1 MMFPNFGNFPA
12 MSDYQLV
19 YQPFRNSWHRSS
31 SQAWNP
37 ARVTNHDFGSY
48 LFPQCGAQGSFA
60 KLWGSGGRGCVHS
73 LFRHRARALCQGHWG
88 TGKGVGGGKRGGRVG
103 EAEFSGIWGW
113 AAEIICT
120 CVKSTGVPD
129 SFSNAAFVLICDL
142 VFQRHVR
149 FQYIYRPYAAP
160 TLFSGCS
167 NLFLQANC
175 DLSVKK
181 CVRRLLFTFVNKFR
195 RSHVE
200 IDIAH
205 RHACMHSIKTCKPCT
220 C

>member
-1 MMFPNFGNFPA
+1 
-12 MSDYQLV
+12 MSDYFNWFTNHL
-19 YQPFRNSWHRSS
+19 WHRSS

-37 ARVTNHDFGSY
+37 ATVTNHDFGSKPV
-48 LFPQCGAQGSFA
+48 PQ
-60 KLWGSGGRGCVHS
+60 
-73 LFRHRARALCQGHWG
+73 
-88 TGKGVGGGKRGGRVG
+88 G
-103 EAEFSGIWGW
+103 EAEFWGIWGW

-129 SFSNAAFVLICDL
+129 SFSNAAFILICDL

-149 FQYIYRPYAAP
+149 FQFMCRTYVAP

-167 NLFLQANC
+167 NLVLQANC

-181 CVRRLLFTFVNKFR
+181 CFRRLLLTFVNKFR
-195 RSHVE
+195 RSHVD

-205 RHACMHSIKTCKPCT
+205 RHACMHSIKTCKTCT

>member
-60 KLWGSGGRGCVHS
+60 KLGGSGGRGCVHS

-88 TGKGVGGGKRGGRVG
+88 TGKGVGGERGVGGWVRRNSRVFG
-103 EAEFSGIWGW
+103 DEQRKLFVHVWKVRVFLTRFRTPHSFWYV
-113 AAEIICT
+113 T
-120 CVKSTGVPD
+120 
-129 SFSNAAFVLICDL
+129 SFSNA
-142 VFQRHVR
+142 
-149 FQYIYRPYAAP
+149 
-160 TLFSGCS
+160 
-167 NLFLQANC
+167 
-175 DLSVKK
+175 
-181 CVRRLLFTFVNKFR
+181 TFVFNT
-195 RSHVE
+195 S
-200 IDIAH
+200 IDRMQLLPCSQGVPTSFYKLIV
-205 RHACMHSIKTCKPCT
+205 TCLSKNVSGDYSSLL
-220 C
+220 